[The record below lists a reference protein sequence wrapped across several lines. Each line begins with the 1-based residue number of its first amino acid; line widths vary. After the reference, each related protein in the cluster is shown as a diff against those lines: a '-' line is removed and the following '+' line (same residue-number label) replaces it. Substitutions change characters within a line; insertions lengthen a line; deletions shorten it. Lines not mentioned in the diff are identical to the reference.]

1 MRPYLITAKLMRP
14 SNIKRFPTPALDGA
28 CDSCVLRDY
37 DLDTFNQSCHV
48 VPISKFTMSTTF
60 VFLEVHIDFSII
72 LY

>member
-1 MRPYLITAKLMRP
+1 MLKVGSDSKVPFLTH
-14 SNIKRFPTPALDGA
+14 ALDGA
-28 CDSCVLRDY
+28 CVLRDY

-48 VPISKFTMSTTF
+48 VPISKFTMSTIF